1 MKLYQRLLAVVVC
14 VPLIVLTGF
23 LVGQLRTLADF
34 GLKVYFEK
42 NTVLLISLAG
52 IATSIALLT
61 VVLVYSLSRVMMY
74 YFDRYQRQ

>member
-14 VPLIVLTGF
+14 VPLIVLMGF

-34 GLKVYFEK
+34 GLKYYFEK
-42 NTVLLISLAG
+42 NTILLFSLVG

-74 YFDRYQRQ
+74 YFERYQRQ